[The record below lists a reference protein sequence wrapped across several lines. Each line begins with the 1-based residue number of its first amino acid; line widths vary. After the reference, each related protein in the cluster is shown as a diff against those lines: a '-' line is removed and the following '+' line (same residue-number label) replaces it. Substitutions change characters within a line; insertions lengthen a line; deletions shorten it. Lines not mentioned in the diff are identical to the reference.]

1 MLKKPYG
8 ILVVSLLLAGAVSA
22 QEPEFFSRSSSK
34 AASSRAG
41 DAHLQ
46 STPTGALFYNSSFAH
61 GYRHG
66 YEQGFHMGD
75 LDIQM
80 GRDPQN
86 FEKTSEFRHDL
97 QGFNGA
103 LGDKNSFRT
112 GYRQGFR
119 VAYREAL
126 AGLPFRG
133 SVRTENA
140 AKGLNDFLQKEERNF
155 FDQGFS
161 GGYLTASKLAKPS
174 HVGLAYAEQYCQRIQ
189 SAAQPHIGEY
199 CSGYSRGYLL
209 GVSDSP
215 TGGKDTD
222 SSTRRDK

>member
-1 MLKKPYG
+1 MLKKAYG
-8 ILVVSLLLAGAVSA
+8 IVVVSLVLVGAVNA
-22 QEPEFFSRSSSK
+22 QEPEFFSRPSPK

-46 STPTGALFYNSSFAH
+46 STPTGALFYNSCFAH

-80 GRDPQN
+80 GRDAQN
-86 FEKTSEFRHDL
+86 FEKTAEFRHDL
-97 QGFNGA
+97 QGFDA
-103 LGDKNSFRT
+103 TLGDKNSFRA

-133 SVRTENA
+133 TIRTENA
-140 AKGLNDFLQKEERNF
+140 AKGLSDFLQKEERTF

-161 GGYLTASKLAKPS
+161 GGYLTASKLTKPS
-174 HVGLAYAEQYCQRIQ
+174 GVSLAYAEQYCQRAQ
-189 SAAQPHIGEY
+189 PAAQPHIGEY

-215 TGGKDTD
+215 TGAMAAG
-222 SSTRRDK
+222 SSPHSDK